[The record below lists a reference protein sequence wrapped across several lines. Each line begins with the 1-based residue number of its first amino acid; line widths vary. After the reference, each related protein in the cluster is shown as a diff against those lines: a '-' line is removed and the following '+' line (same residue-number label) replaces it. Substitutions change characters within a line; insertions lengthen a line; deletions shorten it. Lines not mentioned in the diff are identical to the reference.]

1 MSISPSPTDFDSPPP
16 VPPSEYARM
25 VVGVNV
31 GYDLVFRLAACL
43 LRALQQPHLNLLV
56 VGAGGGME
64 IEQFLLANPGWRLVG
79 VDPSEE
85 MLSLAAARAERL
97 GVRDRTELVHGVVD
111 DLPAERSFDAAMC
124 LYVLHFLPDD
134 AKLATLQ
141 SIGRRLR
148 AAAPLIVASGARVD
162 IDDEDLRSD
171 LLGTWQ
177 QHGEMMGLPAEQMAA
192 IVQQILTQNAE
203 ATDAKGY
210 LRLLREAG
218 FPRAVSLLNVMNDG
232 MVAWVA
238 RR

>member
-1 MSISPSPTDFDSPPP
+1 MSVSPPPTGFDSSPP

-25 VVGVNV
+25 VGGVNV

-43 LRALQQPHLNLLV
+43 LRALQQPNLNLLV

-64 IEQFLLANPGWRLVG
+64 IEQFLPANPGWRIVG

-85 MLSLAAARAERL
+85 MLSLAAIRAGRL
-97 GVRDRTELVHGVVD
+97 GVQNRTALVHGVVD
-111 DLPAERSFDAAMC
+111 DLPAERAFDAAVC
-124 LYVLHFLPDD
+124 LYVLHFLPDE
-134 AKLATLQ
+134 AKVATLQ
-141 SIGRRLR
+141 GIGRRLR
-148 AAAPLIVASGARVD
+148 AEAPLIVASGARVD
-162 IDDEDLRSD
+162 VDDEDLRSD

-177 QHGEMMGLPAEQMAA
+177 RHGEMMGLPADRMSATIE
-192 IVQQILTQNAE
+192 QILTQNVE